1 MRAEH
6 VMIAFRKAHYA
17 GENAE
22 FSLAARNVFRAIAHE
37 LWQAAGR
44 PDDDAA
50 APAAEVRQ

>member
-6 VMIAFRKAHYA
+6 VMIAFRKAHHA

-37 LWQAAGR
+37 LWLAAGR

-50 APAAEVRQ
+50 APAAEVAQ